1 VCVWSFGVGSLE
13 FGMERFGFGERM
25 MMWRGGARSPV
36 WEMVEMVE
44 ERFGCGF
51 GCCGRRM

>member
-1 VCVWSFGVGSLE
+1 
-13 FGMERFGFGERM
+13 MERFGFGERM